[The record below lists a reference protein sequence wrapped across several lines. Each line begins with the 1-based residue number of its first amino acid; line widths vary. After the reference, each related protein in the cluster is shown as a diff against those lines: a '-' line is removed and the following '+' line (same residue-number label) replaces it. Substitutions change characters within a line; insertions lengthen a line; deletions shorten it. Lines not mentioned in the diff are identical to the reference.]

1 MAFGQ
6 YFMTLLPTAVSMI
19 ATQCGPQMGTPTV
32 ALEPAALPAS
42 FAAVTQVR
50 DSVAVMQ
57 IQQTLSLYPFLV
69 DGKQWDRLDM
79 VFHDNVWANYSALI
93 GAFHPLSVLQEG
105 LKKSTAQIT
114 TQHALSTQLI
124 DVDVGGTTAR
134 SATYF
139 TASHFGTGKFYG
151 QVRR

>member
-1 MAFGQ
+1 
-6 YFMTLLPTAVSMI
+6 MI
-19 ATQCGPQMGTPTV
+19 ATQCGSPMGTPTV
-32 ALEPAALPAS
+32 ALEPAALPTS

-50 DSVAVMQ
+50 DPVAIMR
-57 IQQTLSLYPFLV
+57 IQQTLNLYPFLV

-79 VFHDNVWANYSALI
+79 VFHENVWANYSALI

-105 LKKSTAQIT
+105 LQRSTAQIT